1 MNSPVE
7 VAWKYAEAGV
17 GKTSMPIGRMFLLGI
32 FAGAFIALGAF
43 GSTVASCGVPTPAVG
58 RVLSAL
64 VFPIGLMMVIVA
76 GAELF
81 TGNCLLVVPVLQHKT
96 TFNGMIKNLI
106 VVYLGN
112 FVGSVLIALMVV
124 YSHSSSLY
132 DGALAKAMVG
142 TAVAKIHLT
151 PLDAL
156 LKGILCNFMVCIAVW
171 VSFAADDVA
180 GKIAALYLPI
190 FLFVLSGFEHCV
202 ANMYFIPAGIF
213 ASHEYGI
220 AADGLTWLSFICD
233 NLLPV
238 TLGNIIGGSIL
249 AGMGYWL
256 VYLRGKRD

>member
-43 GSTVASCGVPTPAVG
+43 GSAVASCGVPTPAVG

-81 TGNCLLVVPVLQHKT
+81 TGNCLLVVPVLQHKA